1 MMPLRKTNPPSEA
14 VQFHRNTPLTFRI
27 RWITVCFGSL
37 AIFWI
42 TTTPIPLLLPIF
54 KTYRVSSFRGDFFVF
69 GFPAFRGSPFHISV
83 KNKTAIVEKTK
94 AARGL
99 IRTL

>member
-1 MMPLRKTNPPSEA
+1 M
-14 VQFHRNTPLTFRI
+14 
-27 RWITVCFGSL
+27 
-37 AIFWI
+37 
-42 TTTPIPLLLPIF
+42 
-54 KTYRVSSFRGDFFVF
+54 

-99 IRTL
+99 IRTF

>member
-1 MMPLRKTNPPSEA
+1 MMPLRKTNPPNEA
-14 VQFHRNTPLTFRI
+14 VQFHKNTPLTFRI
-27 RWITVCFGSL
+27 RWIIVCFGSL

-42 TTTPIPLLLPIF
+42 TITPIPLLLPTFNI
-54 KTYRVSSFRGDFFVF
+54 YRVSSFRGDFFVF
-69 GFPAFRGSPFHISV
+69 GFPAFRGSLFHISV